1 MEFKNYLA
9 LCNYFGLK
17 PNSGNS
23 RICQLNK
30 IGKEYRIEKIGNKF
44 ILTEK
49 EKGEMKRDRILS
61 VLNNSEGNSYYL
73 KNNFIIYIYK
83 LKQVENHIYE
93 VYNVQQMRDFGFLRK
108 GLKPTYIYNT
118 FVYQDPVYN
127 ITKEFEE
134 KLTDILS
141 KTTEKKEVKE
151 VVGEVYRILHDRYTK
166 LMNTALF
173 SLVSANKYFD
183 VSAAYSQGEWKK
195 FMSHFR
201 RSLNVLSKEV
211 KLVGISE
218 GKSGKEFVLEGNTL
232 YDYLEIRNDVF
243 AETGFS
249 GVDYESS
256 LKMRN
261 VVYSKIQDRCK
272 EKLGI
277 QVVYK
282 KLFYGL
288 IGNLDDFN
296 ITQEQYEEAR
306 KANNE
311 RMKGT
316 LTNYFTKK
324 YARDSVL
331 AKAYAEAVAYIM
343 DIYAE

>member
-9 LCNYFGLK
+9 LCDYFGLK
-17 PNSGNS
+17 PNSGKS
-23 RICQLNK
+23 RICQLNR

-44 ILTEK
+44 ILSEK
-49 EKGEMKRDRILS
+49 EKGEMKRDRILR

-127 ITKEFEE
+127 IDKEFEE
-134 KLTDILS
+134 KLTGILS

-166 LMNTALF
+166 LMNTTLF

-183 VSAAYSQGEWKK
+183 VSTTYSQGEWKK

-211 KLVGISE
+211 KLVGITE
-218 GKSGKEFVLEGNTL
+218 GKNSEEFALDDDTL

-249 GVDYESS
+249 GVGYESS

-296 ITQEQYEEAR
+296 ITYEQYEEAR

-311 RMKGT
+311 RMKNT
-316 LTNYFTKK
+316 LINYFAKK
-324 YARDSVL
+324 YANNSVL
-331 AKAYAEAVAYIM
+331 SKAYAEVVAYIT